1 METEYQSS
9 DNEDN
14 NNNNYQKNNSN
25 KQLIITKEELNN
37 ARNEVKSM
45 LTKGDG
51 MVINNKSRMKTIIA
65 TTNTNTNVVKDNHL
79 SWANMSIDHDNN
91 NNNNRSSNNNYI
103 EDVSID
109 KKEDEKDDDVN
120 PWLQSFSSSN
130 DTKKR
135 KLEGISIDRDIS
147 YSIS

>member
-1 METEYQSS
+1 MEAEYQSS
-9 DNEDN
+9 DHEDN
-14 NNNNYQKNNSN
+14 NNNKHKNNNN

-45 LTKGDG
+45 LAKGDG
-51 MVINNKSRMKTIIA
+51 MVISNKSRMKTIIA
-65 TTNTNTNVVKDNHL
+65 ATNTNTNVVKDNHL

-91 NNNNRSSNNNYI
+91 NRSSNSNHI
-103 EDVSID
+103 DDVSID
-109 KKEDEKDDDVN
+109 KKEDEKDDNVN

-135 KLEGISIDRDIS
+135 KLEGIPIDRDIS